1 MKNKIKKTISVLLS
15 AVILLS
21 VVSGLSFSASAYYF
35 DEEAVSGLFEARYS
49 KYQVFDVQR
58 TPAYPGGTQESP
70 TEFTVKNF
78 RTPYG
83 MPTTETEDGWFYFK
97 GIGSAAANQISY
109 HSGWNCQSENLDPYI
124 VELWYNNNHGTDIKC
139 SDGVVGAIGEEGFF
153 FEGDSHWGYYFSNNH
168 AYEYNYSTSITY
180 TPVANGRVVCSRDL
194 LNDYDTGDMLFPE
207 GYYNVTFTPGEGSGE
222 SFTYGA
228 KSVTF
233 SVPSVFTAPEGKVF
247 DCWKNGSTA
256 YNAGDVLNVSG
267 DMTFVAQ
274 WVPGVTVTFDANGG
288 TSVASQTIKPNTAV
302 DSLKAKTKKS
312 GYVFKG
318 WKLNGV
324 NFNLETPVTSDI
336 TLVAQWA
343 EGMSVK
349 ESFDDGIPS
358 DWSCTNS
365 SYIWT
370 EGIGDYNSATGTH
383 SGNQNAKIIHS
394 EYDAVSYL
402 IMPSMDLSKTTN
414 ATLNCWYINRSWGID
429 IDEFGVYYRIDGGEW
444 IELFATGTNNPH
456 SEWTEVY
463 LELPEEMM
471 VSNVEIG
478 FKATDHYGYGVG
490 LDDVVV
496 EGALASSSE
505 PAPAEPNNGTNIT
518 VADTISENFYIDGD
532 YYGADAY
539 VTVNYNHN
547 SNLSQ
552 TANFNTDDP
561 QKLSEMDK
569 ISSGDYAGNSIIS
582 VIQAPAQS
590 TEPITINVY
599 ASQADAEAGT
609 NPVDTITYS
618 VYSYCREIIE
628 GTYEDDLKD
637 LARATLDYAAAAQNY
652 FEYNQGN
659 MATKD
664 NASNSYYGDVAD
676 FDMATVSASA
686 SAPGCIQSFSV
697 VVKSDLEIN
706 LLSRT
711 PINVTSAGI
720 EATNSRF
727 AAEST
732 TNGDWYVVHISGIE
746 PANMDNSF
754 TVVTDKGNI
763 VMSANAIMKM
773 MANSSDEKLVT
784 LAKAMYLY
792 GAAADT
798 FFANQN
804 A

>member
-1 MKNKIKKTISVLLS
+1 MKMKKFLS
-15 AVILLS
+15 IILTAVMLLS

-58 TPAYPGGTQESP
+58 SPAYPEGTQASP
-70 TEFTVKNF
+70 QSFTVSSF
-78 RTPYG
+78 STPYG

-109 HSGWNCQSENLDPYI
+109 NYGWNCQSENLDPYI
-124 VELWYNNNHGTDIKC
+124 VELWYNDNHGTDIKC

-180 TPVANGRVVCSRDL
+180 TPVANGRVVCNRDL
-194 LNDYDTGDMLFPE
+194 LNDYDTGDMLFPD

-247 DCWKNGSTA
+247 DCWKSGSTA

-274 WVPGVTVTFDANGG
+274 WVTGVTVTFDANGG

-302 DSLKAKTKKS
+302 DSLKTKTKKS
-312 GYVFKG
+312 GYIFNG

-324 NFNLETPVTSDI
+324 NYNLETPVTSDI

-343 EGMSVK
+343 EGMSVE
-349 ESFDDGIPS
+349 ESFDDGIPN

-365 SYIWT
+365 SYKWT
-370 EGIGDYNSATGTH
+370 EGIGDDESETGTH
-383 SGNQNAKIIHS
+383 SGNKNAKITHE
-394 EYDAVSYL
+394 EYDEVSYL

-414 ATLNCWYINRSWGID
+414 ATLNCWYINRSWGGD

-456 SEWTEVY
+456 FEWTEVY

-478 FKATDHYGYGVG
+478 FKATDHFGFGVG
-490 LDDVVV
+490 LDDVVL
-496 EGALASSSE
+496 EGALDSSSE
-505 PAPAEPNNGTNIT
+505 PTPAGPNNGTNIT
-518 VADTISENFYIDGD
+518 VADTISENFYIDGE

-547 SNLSQ
+547 SNLSE
-552 TANFNTDDP
+552 TPNFNTDDP
-561 QKLSEMDK
+561 QMLSEMDK
-569 ISSGDYAGNSIIS
+569 ISGGDYAGNSIIS
-582 VIQAPAQS
+582 VIQAPAQA
-590 TEPITINVY
+590 TEDITINVY
-599 ASQADAEAGT
+599 ASEADALAGT
-609 NPVDTITYS
+609 NPVDTITYN
-618 VYSYCREIIE
+618 VYDYCRAILTGEYSDGWKE
-628 GTYEDDLKD
+628 
-637 LARATLDYAAAAQNY
+637 LAETTLDYCAAAQTY
-652 FEYNQGN
+652 FGYNTDN

-664 NASNSYYGDVAD
+664 NGGEYYNNLDSAD
-676 FDMATVSASA
+676 FSGVASIVKPACIKKA
-686 SAPGCIQSFSV
+686 SMVA
-697 VVKSDLEIN
+697 KSDLEIN
-706 LLSRT
+706 LLSLS
-711 PINVTSAGI
+711 PITVTGASMAADEGKD
-720 EATNSRF
+720 RF
-727 AAEST
+727 SVSDSV
-732 TNGDWYVVHISGIE
+732 NGDYYEVNIKGIV
-746 PANMDNSF
+746 PANMNKTITINTGEGD
-754 TVVTDKGNI
+754 I
-763 VMSANAIMKM
+763 VLTANAIMKI
-773 MANSSDEKLVT
+773 MANNSNANLANM
-784 LAKAMYLY
+784 AKAMYLY
-792 GAAADT
+792 GAAAYNCFD
-798 FFANQN
+798 
-804 A
+804 